1 MEKLTGVSGM
11 ASVTFSAEAG
21 RIGLL
26 LPFDGCTAECA
37 AISVLWYAE
46 SMSRVRCRR
55 LLGSSSRLS
64 FAASRWGSTGFVGA
78 STVEGFFSLIARVW
92 LFRGTVSPRLG
103 LPRQSLGICVPP
115 WAFTF
120 SAALCPDGSALPF
133 SCMSFCRP
141 CSAGASALS
150 GSLLA
155 RELSRSS
162 SRFLLF
168 RNASTL
174 RLARAAP
181 RWAPPSIFSL
191 P

>member
-1 MEKLTGVSGM
+1 M
-11 ASVTFSAEAG
+11 ASVTFSAEAR

-26 LPFDGCTAECA
+26 LLSGDCTAECA
-37 AISVLWYAE
+37 PISVLWYAD
-46 SMSRVRCRR
+46 SLSRVRCRR

-92 LFRGTVSPRLG
+92 PFRGTVSPRLG

-150 GSLLA
+150 GSPT
-155 RELSRSS
+155 RELPRSN